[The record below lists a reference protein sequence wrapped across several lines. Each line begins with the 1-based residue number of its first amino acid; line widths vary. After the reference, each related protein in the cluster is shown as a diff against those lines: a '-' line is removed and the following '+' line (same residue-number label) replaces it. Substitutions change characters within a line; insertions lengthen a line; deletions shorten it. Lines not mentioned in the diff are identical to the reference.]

1 MIHFVFLSDKFY
13 RDYASCTEI
22 ERKNTRPYIQV
33 QVVVNG
39 VLFGVPLRSNINH
52 PNVLW
57 TDKASRCGVD
67 FSKAV
72 VIVDPQNY
80 IDHSREPYIRP
91 NEFRELKGK
100 EYIIQEKL
108 KKYIESYK
116 KAKLHPGIERN
127 RLLLRYSTL
136 QYFEE
141 YI

>member
-22 ERKNTRPYIQV
+22 EKKNTRPYIQV
-33 QVVVNG
+33 QVIVNG
-39 VLFGVPLRSNINH
+39 VLFGVPLRSSINH

-57 TDKASRCGVD
+57 TDKANRCGVD

-72 VIVDPQNY
+72 VIADPQSY

-91 NEFRELKGK
+91 NEFRALKGK
-100 EYIIQEKL
+100 EHIIQEKL

-116 KAKLHPGIERN
+116 KAKLHPEIERN
-127 RLLLRYSTL
+127 HLLLRYSTL